1 MTGVQTCALP
11 ISAIEDCPP
20 RPGHSVRVPGSKGY
34 GKIIRNEQL
43 VDVLTNHWEPFF
55 VNIAGRYN
63 LSEKIL
69 RDEFKALNA

>member
-1 MTGVQTCALP
+1 
-11 ISAIEDCPP
+11 
-20 RPGHSVRVPGSKGY
+20 
-34 GKIIRNEQL
+34 
-43 VDVLTNHWEPFF
+43 VLTNHWEPFF